1 MAEPSEAEVGE
12 ARGKRRGVKK
22 TGIER
27 KQEKDKDFVQPGAVT
42 WKMAKETKTQP
53 GTGDD
58 RD

>member
-27 KQEKDKDFVQPGAVT
+27 KQEKDKDFV
-42 WKMAKETKTQP
+42 
-53 GTGDD
+53 
-58 RD
+58 